1 MRARGLAPGL
11 SLLLAA
17 WAGCGSSLP
26 ADPTVI
32 PLGSWG
38 REVAAVECAQI
49 FGCCDATE
57 RMKWGYADET
67 QCRQM
72 IAAKQQMDLSQIVS
86 MGLVTYDGKAARSC
100 LDEATA
106 AGCTQIQAN
115 AIVGVIG
122 PSCPKVTH
130 GAGKQGSPCEDL
142 DFICESSNCD
152 PGSGTCAPPRPCWQV
167 TCDPGLYC
175 DASLPG
181 CTPVKT
187 DGTPCGGNA
196 ECTSPSVCI
205 AGVCGAPLQ
214 DGAACSSDS
223 DCAIG
228 SCVHTGPTATACGP
242 RLPDGSPCVL
252 TTDCASGGC
261 ASTATGGAVC
271 GRRFCSGV

>member
-1 MRARGLAPGL
+1 MHWP
-11 SLLLAA
+11 
-17 WAGCGSSLP
+17 
-26 ADPTVI
+26 
-32 PLGSWG
+32 
-38 REVAAVECAQI
+38 
-49 FGCCDATE
+49 
-57 RMKWGYADET
+57 YADEA

-72 IAAKQQMDLSQIVS
+72 IAAKEQMNLGQIVS

-115 AIVGVIG
+115 ATVGVRG
-122 PSCPKVTH
+122 PSCGKVAP

-167 TCDPGLYC
+167 TCDPGHYC
-175 DASLPG
+175 DATLPG
-181 CTPVKT
+181 CAPVKS
-187 DGTPCGGNA
+187 DGAPCGSNTQ
-196 ECTSPSVCI
+196 CTSPSVCI

-214 DGAACSSDS
+214 DGAACSSDT

-228 SCVHTGPTATACGP
+228 SCVHTAPATAACGP
-242 RLPDGSPCVL
+242 RLPDGSPCDL
-252 TTDCASGGC
+252 TSDCASGGC
-261 ASTATGGAVC
+261 ASTTTSSAVC